1 MTGSCCHLQT
11 LCFLCSALV
20 ILQGNI
26 NIMWP
31 RMPHSEAKSGV
42 SSHWIR
48 NLQGGISLVVVK
60 TGSFHYKGWRF
71 DPWLGKFH
79 MPEKTKTKK
88 KWEFTGAIRN
98 HGLGL
103 KSKLELEFVGF
114 IYLLPCSFIWKIL
127 QCDFNEWKKVKDAQS
142 CLCDPMDYSLPD
154 FSVPGISQVRI
165 LEWVAISFS
174 KGSSWPR
181 DPTWVSC
188 IIGRLFYYLSHQ
200 GRLWLQ

>member
-79 MPEKTKTKK
+79 MPEKTKKSGSLQVPSGITALDWNPSWSWSLWALFSYYLVRLYEKSYSVTSMNEK
-88 KWEFTGAIRN
+88 KW
-98 HGLGL
+98 
-103 KSKLELEFVGF
+103 K
-114 IYLLPCSFIWKIL
+114 
-127 QCDFNEWKKVKDAQS
+127 
-142 CLCDPMDYSLPD
+142 M
-154 FSVPGISQVRI
+154 
-165 LEWVAISFS
+165 
-174 KGSSWPR
+174 
-181 DPTWVSC
+181 
-188 IIGRLFYYLSHQ
+188 LSHVFVTPWTTACQ
-200 GRLWLQ
+200 TSLSLGFPR